1 MLLFYRLK
9 FNLSIIKRKKEK
21 TTGYIHTYIKNY
33 YKFYYNI
40 ILSDDLNL
48 II

>member
-9 FNLSIIKRKKEK
+9 FNLKRKKEK
-21 TTGYIHTYIKNY
+21 TTGYIYKKNY

-48 II
+48 IISNE